1 MEHELEHP
9 EGPRTLWTQVRDNM
23 PLPAETVARGLEL
36 ERGRH
41 PTLTALRE
49 ALGLDLELSAAWD
62 AARRVRLPR
71 DEKPADELLARFI
84 DEMYRALQSSRL
96 VRVALS
102 EEAIT
107 ISTNDKLIRLRE
119 GEPLVLLVLVDSSL
133 GDDVEFSVQLQGN
146 EETRS
151 VEGGRTASLL
161 IDGGV
166 MSASGEV
173 EVRVSSAGRT
183 ASRAVRV
190 EVSPS
195 WRLGVRIE
203 DEDTGQGVAARVY
216 LSDDA
221 GPVRPAGTTIKR
233 DEHGNAFVHVD
244 GGFEALVSGTVN
256 LVATRGMEYE
266 PVEVTFDAPASG
278 RRSEEI
284 RLKRWS
290 HIATEGWR
298 SGDVHVHLHYG
309 GEYLFTPE
317 DASLVQRAEDVHFMN
332 MMVANQGSAFVHD
345 RAYFQGRPH
354 ELSDSD
360 HILRWGE
367 EYRNDFYGHLCMYG
381 ITELVPPIYSGFRL
395 SEHPHDL
402 PANHAAGEHCHKVGG
417 TLSYAHPL
425 FGSGDLDRVFS
436 SPRTVE
442 AKELP
447 VDLALGVIDALDVMS
462 YPSVDLETSQLWYRL
477 LNCGFHLPA
486 TAGTDTFMNFAG
498 TGRFSNPPAGNRVF
512 ALIDG
517 GFTTE
522 TWCQAVRQGRTF
534 VTNGPML
541 SLTVDGHGVGAELR
555 PSAGSTLEVR
565 AEARSHVPI
574 ESLELIVNGEVVARS
589 QPDSSGT
596 RASLDYSLRAEESC
610 WVALRALG
618 PGGRFV
624 LGGDAF
630 AHTSPVY
637 VTVANLR
644 VERPVD
650 AAYFVEWIDRLIAM
664 CEEQGRYPT
673 DAEREAVTGL
683 FRKGQEY
690 YKRIAEGTDL

>member
-1 MEHELEHP
+1 MNNEFEHP
-9 EGPRTLWTQVRDNM
+9 EGPRTLWTQVRDNL
-23 PLPAETVARGLEL
+23 PLSADTVARGLEL

-71 DEKPADELLARFI
+71 DETPGDELLAHFI
-84 DEMYRALQSSRL
+84 DEMYRASRSSRL

-102 EEAIT
+102 EDQVT
-107 ISTNDKLIRLRE
+107 ISTSEEPIHLRE
-119 GEPLVLLVLVDSSL
+119 GERLVLVVLVDSSL
-133 GDDVEFSVQLQGN
+133 REPASFTVQLHRG
-146 EETRS
+146 EGAGS
-151 VEGGRTASLL
+151 VEAGRTASVL

-166 MSASGEV
+166 VSAGGDV
-173 EVRVSSAGRT
+173 ELRVDCAAKTAAHPVRVD
-183 ASRAVRV
+183 
-190 EVSPS
+190 VSPS
-195 WRLGVRIE
+195 WRLGVRIV
-203 DEDTGQGVAARVY
+203 DDATGEEVAARVY
-216 LSDDA
+216 LSDDV
-221 GPVRPAGTTIKR
+221 GPVRPAGTTIRR

-244 GGFEALVSGTVN
+244 GGFEALVSGTVR

-266 PVEVTFDAPASG
+266 PLALTLDAPASG

-290 HIATEGWR
+290 HMAGEGWR

-345 RAYFQGRPH
+345 RAYFEGRPH
-354 ELSDSD
+354 ELSDTD
-360 HILRWGE
+360 HILRWGQ

-402 PANHAAGEHCHKVGG
+402 PANHAAAEHCHSVGG

-425 FGSGDLDRVFS
+425 FGSSDLDRVFS
-436 SPRTVE
+436 HPRTVE

-447 VDLALGVIDALDVMS
+447 VDLALGAIDALDVMS

-477 LNCGFHLPA
+477 LNCGFRLPA

-512 ALIDG
+512 ALVHGD
-517 GFTTE
+517 FTTE
-522 TWCQAVRQGRTF
+522 SWCEAVRQGRTF

-541 SLTVDGHGVGAELR
+541 SLAVDGHGAGAELR
-555 PSAGSTLEVR
+555 PSAASTLEVR
-565 AEARSHVPI
+565 GEARSHVPLDR
-574 ESLELIVNGEVVARS
+574 LELIVNGEVVATS
-589 QPDSSGT
+589 PPDGSGR
-596 RASLDYSLRAEESC
+596 RASLDFVLRADESC

-618 PGGRFV
+618 PANHVV

-637 VTVANLR
+637 VTLANRR
-644 VERPVD
+644 VERAED

-664 CEEQGRYPT
+664 CEEHGRYAS
-673 DAEREAVTGL
+673 DADREAVTAL
-683 FRKGQEY
+683 FRRAQEY
-690 YKRIAEGTDL
+690 YKRIVGTDS